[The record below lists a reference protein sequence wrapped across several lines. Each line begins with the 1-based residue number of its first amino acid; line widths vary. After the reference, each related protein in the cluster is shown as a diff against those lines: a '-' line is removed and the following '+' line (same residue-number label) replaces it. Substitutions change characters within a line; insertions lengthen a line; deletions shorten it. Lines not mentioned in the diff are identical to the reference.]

1 MSRQPSFKIVLPD
14 DLRAKLEAA
23 AEREGLSLAEL
34 MRRKLIE
41 ATAPESYEVR
51 RLKSYVGGLA
61 ELVEHSTG
69 HRFDTHPAAAE
80 TLRQAISVLLE
91 RMGAR
96 TDAKFTEADLVNGT
110 RFVPGTDPATMGP
123 GLEALLAGSLWS
135 SYEIDE
141 LGELGDGK
149 TLKLL
154 GKLPS
159 DGAGSN
165 EHERREK
172 RPRQRLS
179 KEGVYNLSRQFLTN
193 MEKSLTAEIT
203 RFEGML
209 RTAGADQ
216 KDMIAGAIQG
226 MEQQL
231 ETIRRLREK

>member
-34 MRRKLIE
+34 MRRRLIE
-41 ATAPESYEVR
+41 ATATENYEVR

-61 ELVEHSTG
+61 DLVERSTG

-96 TDAKFTEADLVNGT
+96 ADAKFTEDELVSGT

-123 GLEALLAGSLWS
+123 GLEALLAGALWS
-135 SYEIDE
+135 SYDLDE
-141 LGELGDGK
+141 LAELGDRK

-154 GKLPS
+154 S
-159 DGAGSN
+159 DASLDPAGGSAP
-165 EHERREK
+165 ERQEK
-172 RPRQRLS
+172 RPRRRLS
-179 KEGVYNLSRQFLTN
+179 MERDYKLSNQFDEFENKL
-193 MEKSLTAEIT
+193 AADIA
-203 RFEGML
+203 RFQDML
-209 RTAGADQ
+209 PTAGADQ
-216 KDMIAGAIQG
+216 RDMIVEAIEG
-226 MEQQL
+226 MEHQL
-231 ETIRRLREK
+231 KIFRRLRET